1 MTPGRG
7 PERPAIRTPDQRL
20 RVFVSSTLREVE
32 PERRAA
38 RTAIEHLRLAPVMF
52 ELGARPHPPKELYRA
67 YLEQSDVFV
76 GIYWQS
82 YGWVAPGEEISGL
95 EDEYRLAPGAMPKL
109 IYFKQPA
116 QREERLAGLARRI
129 QSDDTAAYKSFGTAE
144 ELAELLESDLATML
158 AERFDDSRSASG
170 DGVPPPVDSSP
181 WSRVP
186 VPYSRLI
193 GREQEVAEVVDLLA
207 SPENRVVT
215 LVGAGGIGKSRLAIE
230 VADVASAQ
238 FPDGSVFVALENV
251 LEPNLLLPTIAYAL
265 GIRDTGEVPLEKRLE
280 IAFEGRRSLVVLDNF
295 EQLVQAAPVL
305 VRLYEIAPDAAFLVT
320 SRAVLRIRGERAYE
334 VPPLATHD
342 PASPTSVT
350 RAMTAPAVE
359 LFVERARAVKP
370 DFELTLANAP
380 AVTGICDA
388 LQGLPLAIELAAART
403 RVLSPASILQRLD
416 RQLPMLV
423 DSSRDLP
430 ERQRTLRSTI
440 EWSAALLLESQRA
453 LLADLGVFAQDFTLE
468 AVEALG
474 AGRLWDGEA
483 IAGLAALVDSSL
495 VSQRDV
501 SGESVFTLLA
511 TVREYAIGRLQD
523 TGDERRMR
531 DAHAK
536 FYSELARREAR
547 GLQGSGQKGA
557 VARLSLERANLRAG
571 VRHLVD
577 IGDFATATDVAWRL
591 YLYWWVGAYFGEV
604 SVWMADVLA
613 RGGDQLTD
621 HQRAVARFYVLW
633 REMWDGPSPTIA
645 QDLADLAE
653 PFART
658 ADDLGVAMATS
669 AAGLAQ
675 VQSGDRN
682 FDIPAERLRRGAE
695 RFRASGSFWGEVLS
709 LVALGRIEH
718 LRQHPDAALSLF
730 RQANEAAVTGGDG
743 FGSTIATH
751 HLGREL
757 LASGHVEEARRVFH
771 SGLQVSIGLHH
782 DEGIAYTLEGLC
794 AIAALHGDVDRAG
807 VLAGAAASIRHR
819 VGMYDV
825 PEFVFH
831 EGYVERLRTPENAS
845 RLDEALARGR
855 EYGAIE
861 AAEYALASEPGP
873 DDVAAAV
880 RQPALRAA
888 ASAGDQA
895 REVAAL

>member
-82 YGWVAPGEEISGL
+82 YGWVAPGEDISGL

-116 QREERLAGLARRI
+116 QREERLAGLAQRI
-129 QSDDTAAYKSFGTAE
+129 QQDDTAAYKSFSTPE
-144 ELAELLESDLATML
+144 ELAELLESDLATLL
-158 AERFDDSRSASG
+158 AERFDDSRGRSG
-170 DGVPPPVDSSP
+170 DGATPVADATT
-181 WSRVP
+181 WSRMP
-186 VPYSRLI
+186 VPFSRLI
-193 GREQEVAEVVDLLA
+193 GREQEVAEIVELLA
-207 SPENRVVT
+207 SRSNRLVT
-215 LVGAGGIGKSRLAIE
+215 LVGPGGIGKSRLAIA
-230 VADVASAQ
+230 VADAVADQ

-251 LEPNLLLPTIAYAL
+251 LEPKLLLPTIAYAL

-295 EQLVQAAPVL
+295 EQLVQAAPEL
-305 VRLYEIAPDAAFLVT
+305 VRLYDIAPDAAFLVT

-370 DFELTLANAP
+370 DFELTLGNAP

-388 LQGLPLAIELAAART
+388 LQGLPLAIELAAARV
-403 RVLSPASILQRLD
+403 RVLSPAAILQRLD

-440 EWSAALLLESQRA
+440 EWSAALLEEPQRA

-468 AVEALG
+468 AVESLG
-474 AGRLWDGEA
+474 VGRLWDGEA

-501 SGESVFTLLA
+501 GGESVFTLLA
-511 TVREYAIGRLQD
+511 TVREYAIGRLQH
-523 TGDERRMR
+523 TGDERKMR
-531 DAHAK
+531 DAHAR
-536 FYSELARREAR
+536 FYAALARREAH
-547 GLQGSGQKGA
+547 GLRGSGQKAA
-557 VARLSLERANLRAG
+557 VARLSLERSNLRAG

-577 IGDFATATDVAWRL
+577 VGDFATATDVAWRL

-613 RGGDQLTD
+613 SGGDRLTD

-633 REMWDGPSPTIA
+633 REMWDNPAPEIA
-645 QDLADLAE
+645 RELADLAE

-658 ADDLGVAMATS
+658 GDELGVAMATS

-675 VQSGDRN
+675 VQSGDRD
-682 FDIPAERLRRGAE
+682 FDTPAERLRQGAE
-695 RFRASGSFWGEVLS
+695 RFRALGSFWGEVLS

-718 LRQHPDAALSLF
+718 LRQHPEAALALF

-757 LASGHVEEARRVFH
+757 LANGQVEDARRVFR
-771 SGLQVSIGLHH
+771 SGLQVSIGLQH

-794 AIAALHGDVDRAG
+794 AIAALDGDVDRAG

-831 EGYVERLRTPENAS
+831 EGYLQRLRTPENAV
-845 RLDEALARGR
+845 RVDAAVARGR
-855 EYGAIE
+855 EYGAME
-861 AAEYALASEPGP
+861 AADFALASEPVP
-873 DDVAAAV
+873 E
-880 RQPALRAA
+880 RQPLPEPVEIPGPV
-888 ASAGDQA
+888 SVGEQAG
-895 REVAAL
+895 EVAAL

>member
-1 MTPGRG
+1 
-7 PERPAIRTPDQRL
+7 
-20 RVFVSSTLREVE
+20 
-32 PERRAA
+32 
-38 RTAIEHLRLAPVMF
+38 
-52 ELGARPHPPKELYRA
+52 
-67 YLEQSDVFV
+67 
-76 GIYWQS
+76 
-82 YGWVAPGEEISGL
+82 
-95 EDEYRLAPGAMPKL
+95 
-109 IYFKQPA
+109 
-116 QREERLAGLARRI
+116 
-129 QSDDTAAYKSFGTAE
+129 
-144 ELAELLESDLATML
+144 
-158 AERFDDSRSASG
+158 
-170 DGVPPPVDSSP
+170 
-181 WSRVP
+181 
-186 VPYSRLI
+186 
-193 GREQEVAEVVDLLA
+193 
-207 SPENRVVT
+207 
-215 LVGAGGIGKSRLAIE
+215 
-230 VADVASAQ
+230 
-238 FPDGSVFVALENV
+238 
-251 LEPNLLLPTIAYAL
+251 
-265 GIRDTGEVPLEKRLE
+265 
-280 IAFEGRRSLVVLDNF
+280 
-295 EQLVQAAPVL
+295 
-305 VRLYEIAPDAAFLVT
+305 
-320 SRAVLRIRGERAYE
+320 
-334 VPPLATHD
+334 
-342 PASPTSVT
+342 
-350 RAMTAPAVE
+350 
-359 LFVERARAVKP
+359 
-370 DFELTLANAP
+370 
-380 AVTGICDA
+380 
-388 LQGLPLAIELAAART
+388 
-403 RVLSPASILQRLD
+403 
-416 RQLPMLV
+416 MLV

-440 EWSAALLLESQRA
+440 EWSAALLQESQRA

-474 AGRLWDGEA
+474 AGLLWDGEA

-511 TVREYAIGRLQD
+511 TVREYAIGRLQN
-523 TGDERRMR
+523 TGDEQRVR

-536 FYSELARREAR
+536 FYSELARREAL
-547 GLQGSGQKGA
+547 GLRGSGQKDA
-557 VARLSLERANLRAG
+557 IARLSLERANLRAG

-577 IGDFATATDVAWRL
+577 NGDFATATDVAWRL

-633 REMWDGPSPTIA
+633 REMWDSPSPTIA
-645 QDLADLAE
+645 QELADLAE

-658 ADDLGVAMATS
+658 GDDLGVAMATS

-682 FDIPAERLRRGAE
+682 FDIPAARLRLGAE

-718 LRQHPDAALSLF
+718 LRQHPDAALALF

-771 SGLQVSIGLHH
+771 SGLLVSIGLHH
-782 DEGIAYTLEGLC
+782 DEGIAYALEGMC

-807 VLAGAAASIRHR
+807 VLGGAAASIRHR

-831 EGYVERLRTPENAS
+831 EGYLERLRSPENAS

-873 DDVAAAV
+873 DDVAV
-880 RQPALRAA
+880 VTSPELRAV
-888 ASAGDQA
+888 ASARDQA